1 MEDEDT
7 PRLGLPLLR
16 AGQAQK
22 EVMHNEALA
31 ALDLLVQAGVE
42 SIGSNAPPADPVA
55 GRAWIIGSDPQGAW
69 AGRAH
74 MVAGWTD
81 AGWRFATPV
90 GGMTAWVAAERL
102 PARFI
107 DGGWRLGDVHATRL
121 LVGGVPVLG
130 SRRAAIAEP
139 EGGAVVDAEARAR
152 INMIL
157 AAMRDHG
164 LIAP

>member
-16 AGQAQK
+16 PGQAQK
-22 EVMHNEALA
+22 ETTHNEALA

-42 SIGSNAPPADPVA
+42 SVGSDTPPTDPAP
-55 GRAWIIGSDPQGAW
+55 GRAWIVGAAPTGAW
-69 AGRAH
+69 AGRAQA
-74 MVAGWTD
+74 VAGWTD

-90 GGMTAWVAAERL
+90 EGMVVWVASVGL
-102 PARFI
+102 TARFV
-107 DGGWRLGDVHATRL
+107 DGSWRLGDVHASRV

-130 SRRAAIAEP
+130 SRRAAIAGP
-139 EGGAVVDAEARAR
+139 EGGAVVDVEARAR

-157 AAMRDHG
+157 AAMRGHG